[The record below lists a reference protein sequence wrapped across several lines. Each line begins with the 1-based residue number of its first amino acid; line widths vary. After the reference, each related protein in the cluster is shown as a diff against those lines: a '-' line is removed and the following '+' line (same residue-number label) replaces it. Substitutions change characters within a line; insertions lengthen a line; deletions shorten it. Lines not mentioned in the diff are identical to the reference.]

1 MLEICYARSY
11 FIALA
16 GHLAETCRKS
26 KITFI
31 NLNPSYGARINNAEL
46 PMAKYKPIDM
56 VKEYHGKICEHS
68 DTYFQK
74 RGRTL
79 CTGRICEP
87 RDLEKKPYKEQE
99 IAVHNKFSQVVAAI
113 KALTPEEKAAYKT
126 AFDNQSKYTSLRGYM
141 FAKEYEKLG
150 A

>member
-1 MLEICYARSY
+1 
-11 FIALA
+11 
-16 GHLAETCRKS
+16 
-26 KITFI
+26 
-31 NLNPSYGARINNAEL
+31 
-46 PMAKYKPIDM
+46 MAKYKPIDM

-79 CTGRICEP
+79 CTGRICNP
-87 RDLEKKPYKEQE
+87 RDLTKDPYSEKETA
-99 IAVHNKFSQVVAAI
+99 IRNKFKQVIAAI
-113 KALTPEEKAAYKT
+113 KALTEEEKAAYKT

>member
-1 MLEICYARSY
+1 
-11 FIALA
+11 
-16 GHLAETCRKS
+16 
-26 KITFI
+26 
-31 NLNPSYGARINNAEL
+31 
-46 PMAKYKPIDM
+46 MAKYKPIDM

-87 RDLEKKPYKEQE
+87 RDLSKKPYSAEELARQAKFASARA
-99 IAVHNKFSQVVAAI
+99 AV
-113 KALTPEEKAAYKT
+113 KALTEEQKTAYKE
-126 AFDNQSKYTSLRGYM
+126 AFDKQDKYTSLQGYM
-141 FAKEYEKLG
+141 FAMEYAKL